1 MEPITLIV
9 TALVAGATAAAK
21 ETAGDVIKDAYKGLK
36 ALIQKR
42 FSGKPEAESALAKH
56 EEQPQVVEEPLK
68 KALTEVG
75 ATEDETILKAAQK
88 ILQETDPEGAKS
100 GAYNTIVHG
109 KMIGT
114 YQGNYGTQNFTYNE
128 KD

>member
-1 MEPITLIV
+1 MDPLTLIV

-42 FSGKPEAESALAKH
+42 FAGKPEAEIELEKYK
-56 EEQPQVVEEPLK
+56 QKPQVVEEPLK
-68 KALTEVG
+68 KALTEAG
-75 ATEDETILKAAQK
+75 APEDEAILKAAQE
-88 ILQETDPEGAKS
+88 ILQRTDPEGAKS
-100 GAYNTIVHG
+100 GTYNTIVHG
-109 KMIGT
+109 KMIGV
-114 YQGNYGTQNFTYNE
+114 YQGNYGTQNVTYNE

>member
-42 FSGKPEAESALAKH
+42 FAGKPEAEIALAKH
-56 EEQPQVVEEPLK
+56 EEKPQVVEEQLK
-68 KALTEVG
+68 KALTEAG
-75 ATEDETILKAAQK
+75 ATEDETILEAAQK
-88 ILQETDPEGAKS
+88 ILEQTDPQGTKR
-100 GAYNTIVHG
+100 GVYNTTVHG
-109 KMIGT
+109 RIIGL